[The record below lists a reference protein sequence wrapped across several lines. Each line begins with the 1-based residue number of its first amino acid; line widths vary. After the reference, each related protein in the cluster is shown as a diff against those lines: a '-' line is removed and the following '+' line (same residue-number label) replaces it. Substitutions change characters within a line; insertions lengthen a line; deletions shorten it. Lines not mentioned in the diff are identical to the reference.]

1 MSERFVVIMAGGS
14 GTRFWPAS
22 RKAHPKQF
30 LALGAAQSLL
40 RQTAERVVGAVV
52 DWDHLVVVT
61 GAGHAEHARA
71 ELPELPPE
79 NLLVEPVGRNTA
91 PCIGYAT
98 WRLRQRDPS
107 ARLAVLPADHFISD
121 PGSFREHLEAALEAA
136 TSRLVLLGLVPTRPE
151 TGYGYIQ
158 TGDPVTEARGM
169 TVRGVRRFVEKPS
182 RDTAEA
188 YLREGDYLW
197 NGGMFV
203 FPIEVMEREIR
214 THLPELARGL
224 DALAAEPEALDR
236 LYPGLPS
243 VSIDYGVMEKASGVT
258 VLPASF
264 PWSDVGSWDAA
275 RALEAP
281 TPEAVVAKGDA
292 LLVDSAGVFVD
303 ARAGRFVALVG
314 VRDLIVVDTKDALL
328 VVERGRSQD
337 VKKVVE
343 ALEKARREELL

>member
-1 MSERFVVIMAGGS
+1 MAGGS

-22 RKAHPKQF
+22 RRQHPKQF
-30 LALGAAQSLL
+30 LALGDSRSLL

-61 GAGHAEHARA
+61 GAAHAEHAQR
-71 ELPELPPE
+71 ELPELRPE

-98 WRLRQRDPS
+98 WVLAGRDPS

-121 PGSFREHLEAALEAA
+121 PVAFREHLEAALEAA
-136 TSRLVLLGLVPTRPE
+136 SSRLVLLGLVPTRPE

-158 TGDPVTEARGM
+158 TGAPVTAARGM
-169 TVRGVRRFVEKPS
+169 EVREVRRFVEKPN
-182 RDTAEA
+182 RETAEA
-188 YLREGDYLW
+188 YLLEGHYLW

-203 FPIEVMEREIR
+203 FPAELMKREIR

-224 DALAAEPEALDR
+224 DALAVDPAALDR
-236 LYPGLPS
+236 LYPSFPS
-243 VSIDYGVMEKASGVT
+243 ISIDYGVMEKAQGVS

-275 RALEAP
+275 WEIDARG
-281 TPEAVVAKGDA
+281 PEDNVAKGDA

-303 ARAGRFVALVG
+303 ARSGRFVAVVG
-314 VRDLIVVDTKDALL
+314 GRDLIVVDTKDALL
-328 VVERGRSQD
+328 VVERGRTQD

>member
-22 RKAHPKQF
+22 RRHHPKQF
-30 LALGAAQSLL
+30 LALGDERSLL

-61 GAGHAEHARA
+61 GAAHAEHARR
-71 ELPELPPE
+71 ELPELPRE

-98 WRLRQRDPS
+98 WVLKERDPS

-121 PGSFREHLEAALEAA
+121 PVSFREHLEAALEAA
-136 TSRLVLLGLVPTRPE
+136 TSRVVLLGLVPTRPE

-158 TGDPVTEARGM
+158 AGERVGQARGM
-169 TVRGVRRFVEKPS
+169 DVRAVARFVEKPD
-182 RDTAEA
+182 RATAEA
-188 YLREGDYLW
+188 YLAEGRYLW

-203 FPIEVMEREIR
+203 FPIEAMERELR
-214 THLPELARGL
+214 AHLPELAQGL
-224 DALAAEPEALDR
+224 DALAASPEALER
-236 LYPGLPS
+236 LYPQLPS
-243 VSIDYGVMEKASGVT
+243 ISIDYGVMEKAQGVA

-275 RALEAP
+275 RELDARR
-281 TPEAVVAKGDA
+281 PEDDVKKGDA
-292 LLVDSAGVFVD
+292 LLVDTSGVYVD
-303 ARAGRFVALVG
+303 ARAGRLVALVG

-343 ALEKARREELL
+343 ALERARREELL